1 MICACCNGGDR
12 PSAATII
19 DNLSARCRLQC
30 RRFVRAFGVEADL
43 IMCAE
48 NRWPNLSLEMQLPMR
63 DLSYP
68 PWSVKVG
75 TRGQYGVGVNRQW
88 RPPQPDKPDWLKAL
102 RQSPEDDAQK

>member
-1 MICACCNGGDR
+1 MQQLVCAVG
-12 PSAATII
+12 AET
-19 DNLSARCRLQC
+19 
-30 RRFVRAFGVEADL
+30 DL

-48 NRWPNLSLEMQLPMR
+48 NRWPTLRLEMQLPMR

-68 PWSVKVG
+68 PRSVKVG
-75 TRGQYGVGVNRQW
+75 TGGQYGVGVNTQG

>member
-1 MICACCNGGDR
+1 MPQLVCAVG
-12 PSAATII
+12 AET
-19 DNLSARCRLQC
+19 
-30 RRFVRAFGVEADL
+30 DL

-75 TRGQYGVGVNRQW
+75 TGGQYGVGVNRQG
-88 RPPQPDKPDWLKAL
+88 RPPQPDKPGWLKAL

>member
-1 MICACCNGGDR
+1 MQQLVCAVG
-12 PSAATII
+12 AET
-19 DNLSARCRLQC
+19 
-30 RRFVRAFGVEADL
+30 DL

-75 TRGQYGVGVNRQW
+75 TGGQYGVGVNRQG
-88 RPPQPDKPDWLKAL
+88 RPPQPRRGHAPVG
-102 RQSPEDDAQK
+102 QSGVFG

>member
-1 MICACCNGGDR
+1 MQQLVCAVG
-12 PSAATII
+12 AET
-19 DNLSARCRLQC
+19 
-30 RRFVRAFGVEADL
+30 DL

-75 TRGQYGVGVNRQW
+75 TGGQYGVGVNRQG
-88 RPPQPDKPDWLKAL
+88 RPPQPRRGHAPVGQSGVFGR
-102 RQSPEDDAQK
+102 RQSAKMDRHQLPRQTRLAQGIAANQPRR

>member
-1 MICACCNGGDR
+1 MQQLVCAVG
-12 PSAATII
+12 AET
-19 DNLSARCRLQC
+19 
-30 RRFVRAFGVEADL
+30 DL

-75 TRGQYGVGVNRQW
+75 TGGQYGVGVNRQG

>member
-1 MICACCNGGDR
+1 MQQLVCAVD
-12 PSAATII
+12 AET
-19 DNLSARCRLQC
+19 
-30 RRFVRAFGVEADL
+30 DL

-75 TRGQYGVGVNRQW
+75 TGGQYGVGVNRQG
-88 RPPQPDKPDWLKAL
+88 RPPQPRGGHAPVGQSGIFGG
-102 RQSPEDDAQK
+102 RQSAKMDRYQLPRQARLAQGLAANQL